1 MKSYTM
7 NPPSIIRLI
16 KGTPKSGDP
25 INIIEYNGDGNP
37 SRVVYNVIGDT
48 TEELLLTYSA
58 DNNIVV
64 DGIEYKKHL
73 LNIPSATLTINF
85 APDIIPEIVDIL
97 LDNTSIDE
105 TRPVDTVVG
114 NLTVVG
120 GTGPYG
126 FLLTSGNTY
135 FKIVGSELQVKQSID
150 NIPSPQTVIV
160 TATDINQ
167 SSFSKPFSINI
178 IDNPIITDIS
188 LDNDTVP
195 TGSNNGYLVGQ
206 LTATGGTSPISFSI
220 VNDPSNKF
228 ELDGNQLKL
237 KAEVLFDE
245 EPYTVS
251 IRADDIKTRSFVE
264 SFEIQVDPEPYLST
278 TVTQFNGVDQF
289 CFVDGSTSFN
299 DPSFS
304 LSLWVN
310 FRGQSDQKGIMRK
323 NTNFRI
329 RKTNDLIFEIFGL
342 NGTRKRGTVPASQ
355 FVLDDYFHI
364 IMAYDA
370 NIDKML
376 IYINGELKSLTNE
389 TDDPFVNGRQTNN
402 NDIELGQYVNGNF
415 FSGIMD
421 EVSYWSSGLN
431 QEQAT
436 ALYNNGEPN
445 NIIGNPA
452 ADSLVSWWKM
462 GEGDTAP
469 TITDHIGSND
479 LTMVNMNQNNFTVR
493 TPYVNTLS
501 TSFNGIDESISCGDI
516 SITNNF
522 SVFAWTKINDNP
534 SLTIISKYSSALG
547 ERAFRFLF
555 NSGQLRIN
563 ISENGSA
570 LAKDALYVTSLND
583 GQWHFVGFTFEND
596 DLKFYVDG
604 SEVSIAFLRN
614 DPVSSI
620 HDSSFD
626 FQIGQ
631 WGNGA
636 NPFVGN
642 IDEITIWDTA
652 VLTASDV
659 EFLYNQGEPND
670 PVTLATNANLAH
682 HYKMGEGSTAPVL
695 IDDAGDNDGNMINM
709 DQTNFVGDVP

>member
-48 TEELLLTYSA
+48 TEELSLTYSA

-73 LNIPSATLTINF
+73 LNIPSATLAINF
-85 APDIIPEIVDIL
+85 APAIIPEIVDIL
-97 LDNTSIDE
+97 LDNTSIEE

-126 FLLTSGNTY
+126 LLLTSGNTY

-150 NIPSPQTVIV
+150 NIPSPQTVVV
-160 TATDINQ
+160 TARDVNQ
-167 SSFSKPFSINI
+167 SSFSKPFNINI
-178 IDNPIITDIS
+178 NDNPVIDNII
-188 LDNDTVP
+188 LDNDRVP
-195 TGSNNGYLVGQ
+195 TGSGDGYLVGQ
-206 LTATGGTSPISFSI
+206 LSATGGTPPISFS
-220 VNDPSNKF
+220 VENDPSNRF
-228 ELDGNQLKL
+228 EIVGDELRLTG
-237 KAEVLFDE
+237 EVIFEE

-251 IRADDIKTRSFVE
+251 VRANDPKTRTFVK
-264 SFEIQVDPEPYLST
+264 SFEIQVDPTPYLST
-278 TVTQFNGVDQF
+278 TVTQFNGVDQY
-289 CFVDGSTSFN
+289 CFVDGNPSFN

-310 FRGQSDQKGIMRK
+310 FRGQSEQRGIMRK
-323 NTNFRI
+323 NSNFRI
-329 RKTNDLIFEIFGL
+329 RKTNDLVFEIFGL
-342 NGTRKRGTVPASQ
+342 NGTRKRGTLSASQ

-370 NIDKML
+370 SIDKMF
-376 IYINGELKSLTNE
+376 IYINGELKTLSNE
-389 TDDPFVNGRQTNN
+389 LDDPFVNGRQINN
-402 NDIELGQYVNGNF
+402 NDIELGRYTASNF
-415 FSGIMD
+415 FNGLID
-421 EVSYWSSGLN
+421 EVSYWSAGLN
-431 QEQAT
+431 QEQVT

-469 TITDHIGSND
+469 IITDHIGSND
-479 LTMVNMNQNNFTVR
+479 LTMVNMNQNSFTVR

-501 TSFNGIDESISCGDI
+501 TSFNGIDESINCGDI

-522 SVFAWTKINDNP
+522 SVFAWTKFTDLNTR
-534 SLTIISKYSSALG
+534 TIVSKYSGVLG
-547 ERAFRFLF
+547 ERAFRFLY
-555 NSGQLRIN
+555 NNGQLRIN
-563 ISENGSA
+563 ISEDGSA

-596 DLKFYVDG
+596 DLKLYVDG
-604 SEVSIAFLRN
+604 VEVSIAFLRN

-620 HDSSFD
+620 YDSSFD
-626 FQIGQ
+626 FQIGR
-631 WGNGA
+631 WGNGS
-636 NPFVGN
+636 NPFLGN

-652 VLTASDV
+652 ALTASDV

-670 PVTLATNANLAH
+670 PTTLATNANLAH

-695 IDDAGDNDGNMINM
+695 TDDAGNNNGNMINM